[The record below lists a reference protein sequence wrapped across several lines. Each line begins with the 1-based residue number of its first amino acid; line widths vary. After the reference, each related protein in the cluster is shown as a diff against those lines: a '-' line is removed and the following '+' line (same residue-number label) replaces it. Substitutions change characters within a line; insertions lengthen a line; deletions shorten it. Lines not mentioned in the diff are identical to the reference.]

1 MSLILGKDGFQKLMI
16 GYPTVSDKYN
26 VGPAVN
32 AGPSDIYPGDAV
44 FTLGEFDHGD
54 YVGSADIA
62 ETTVDAFAGF
72 AVATNVN
79 VPKTYPAPEGPVPF
93 GAGQA
98 FGLMQSG
105 YIAVKVKAADYD
117 DIHEGEKIELDA
129 NGLVGISTGSGYD
142 LEGYFTGV
150 KEMHGAVAVA
160 EIFIP
165 FVKVTYM
172 GE

>member
-44 FTLGEFDHGD
+44 FTLGGQDHGD

-62 ETTVDAFAGF
+62 KTSAADFAGF

-117 DIHEGEKIELDA
+117 DIYEGQKIELDA
-129 NGLVGISTGSGYD
+129 NGLVGVSTGSGYD

-165 FVKVTYM
+165 FVKATYM